1 MLTPEENSRGKIDS
15 LKRPS
20 DTEVSPAPDRSPSK
34 KSKTASKVDPISSTT
49 WPPVVDIVENNWRF
63 TFDELRDRSPSRVKQ
78 VPYNVELE
86 RRWKGVNFIN
96 QLARALNL
104 SRSVAI
110 TGSTLFHR
118 FYMRRDF
125 NMHHQYPIAAACL
138 FIATKAEE
146 ARRPLKNVVIEAV
159 KISAKDPQKQVDEQ
173 TKDFWQ
179 WRDTIIRNEEIVL
192 LYLCFDVSPESP
204 YRKSQQAVREAE
216 FPKQLNAGIPLKVSS
231 ELIFRESCSF
241 YEECCKLALLVVF
254 GANVVAGVGLV
265 HACIQEEA
273 KFSPQFLQKSL
284 NTSINDCWRCYKVF
298 VEMMRVLKD
307 RIPPSIKERFGQY
320 PKDLFFKVAGEDVP
334 LEKNK
339 TVPVSKSAEAGE
351 SDAISNK
358 SGTKDVNGNLSNN
371 DVDDDTKNSNGTTK
385 EDHKGNDID
394 DYQNSTKETV
404 KAFSDAET
412 KTTTPASNGK

>member
-1 MLTPEENSRGKIDS
+1 MITPQENFKGKKDS

-20 DTEVSPAPDRSPSK
+20 DTEVSPAPDSSPSK
-34 KSKTASKVDPISSTT
+34 RSKPASKVDPISSTT
-49 WPPVVDIVENNWRF
+49 WPPVVDIVENNWKF

-78 VPYNVELE
+78 VPYHVELE

-125 NMHHQYPIAAACL
+125 NMHHQYPVAAACL
-138 FIATKAEE
+138 FIATKTEE

-159 KISAKDPQKQVDEQ
+159 KISSKDPQKQVDEQ

-204 YRKSQQAVREAE
+204 YRKSQHAVREAE
-216 FPKQLNAGIPLKVSS
+216 FPKQLNAGIPLKVSP

-241 YEECCKLALLVVF
+241 YEECCKLALLVLF

-265 HACIQEEA
+265 HACIQEDA
-273 KFSPQFLQKSL
+273 RFSPQFLQKSL

-298 VEMMRVLKD
+298 VEMMRILKD
-307 RIPPSIKERFGQY
+307 RISPSVKERYGQY
-320 PKDLFFKVAGEDVP
+320 PKDRFFRVAGKDIP
-334 LEKNK
+334 QEKNK
-339 TVPVSKSAEAGE
+339 TIPVDKSAGAVE
-351 SDAISNK
+351 SDAVSTKSAPQESNEEVK
-358 SGTKDVNGNLSNN
+358 NN
-371 DVDDDTKNSNGTTK
+371 DGDDITKNTNGTTK
-385 EDHKGNDID
+385 ENAKGNDFD

-404 KAFSDAET
+404 KAFSDSET
-412 KTTTPASNGK
+412 STATPASNGT